1 MVGFEDA
8 HALAQAYRTG
18 QADPIEE
25 AERCLAIASDLP
37 ACFITLTAARARSEA
52 AAARQRWR
60 RGEPLSA
67 LDGIPMCWKDL
78 FDIRATPTTMGT
90 EIYRHA
96 MPASADAATVSSAS
110 RAGLVAIGKTNLT
123 ELAFS
128 GLGLNPHYGTPVNS
142 ALAGEPRVPGGSS
155 SGSAVAVAAGASWL
169 GMATDTAGSARIPA
183 AFNGLVGLRSS
194 TNRLSF
200 QGVKPLAP
208 SLDALGA
215 IARSVRDLASLDNI
229 LTDGPVL
236 AEQRKVAP
244 DGLQVM
250 VDDLVIGEAGIAP
263 SVRDDFSEAIT
274 RLRRAGV
281 SVIRRPVTTFHAVL
295 DLIGRHGWL
304 GASEAFAL
312 YEELLDSA
320 DADRLDQRVRR
331 RLERAREMDPADIIT
346 LYRARPR
353 LMAQMAD
360 ELGQAILITPTVAHP
375 APILAPLQADPELF
389 AAVNLATLRLTMPGS
404 FLDMPGISLPIG
416 EGRKGNWT
424 GLQLSLP
431 SGRDERLLRS
441 AAVIERVLRDTL

>member
-8 HALAQAYRTG
+8 HALAKAYRTG
-18 QADPIEE
+18 GADPIEE
-25 AERCLAIASDLP
+25 AERCLVIAAELP
-37 ACFITLTAARARSEA
+37 ACFITLTPARARSEA
-52 AAARQRWR
+52 AAASQRWR

-67 LDGIPMCWKDL
+67 LDGIAICWKDF
-78 FDIRATPTTMGT
+78 FDIRGTPTTMGT

-96 MPASADAATVSSAS
+96 TPAKEDAAIAASA
-110 RAGLVAIGKTNLT
+110 RHAGLVTIGKTNLT

-128 GLGLNPHYGTPVNS
+128 GLGLNPHYGTPINS
-142 ALAGEPRVPGGSS
+142 ALEGEPRVPGGSS
-155 SGSAVAVAAGASWL
+155 SGSAVAVAAGASLL

-183 AFNGLVGLRSS
+183 AFNGLVGFRAS

-215 IARSVRDLASLDNI
+215 IARSVRDLASLDDI
-229 LTDGPVL
+229 LTERRIWTDRPKDSTDSLQLVVDEL
-236 AEQRKVAP
+236 A
-244 DGLQVM
+244 
-250 VDDLVIGEAGIAP
+250 IGDAAIAP
-263 SVRDDFSEAIT
+263 SVRNDFSEAID
-274 RLRRAGV
+274 RIRRAGI
-281 SVIRRPVTTFHAVL
+281 SVTRRPVAVFHAVL

-304 GASEAFAL
+304 GASEASAL
-312 YEELLDSA
+312 HEDLLGSA

-331 RLERAREMDPADIIT
+331 RLERAREMDPADIVA

-360 ELGQAILITPTVAHP
+360 DLGQAILITPTVAHP

-389 AAVNLATLRLTMPGS
+389 AAVNLATLGLTMPGS
-404 FLDMPGISLPIG
+404 FLDMPSLSLPIG
-416 EGRKGNWT
+416 EGQEGNWT

-431 SGRDERLLRS
+431 SGRDERLLR
-441 AAVIERVLRDTL
+441 AAGTIEAVLRGPS